1 MSNLAQI
8 YSSTAGAAPPA
19 PASTEDDKTITYVC
33 MTQDR
38 LENNKRNLPVVLPH
52 VDRAV
57 IIDGGSQDGTVE
69 YLKSLGP
76 KVEVYHR
83 AWDDSFA
90 NQYNEYLK
98 HVKGG
103 WILLCDDDEVPSEEL
118 LCTLRP
124 IVEQSENGT
133 KFDHVEFRANDVTYV
148 EGDWEN
154 RVDNGPCEYYRK
166 IFFKWNPDL
175 RYTVHLHQAL
185 QGLRGPVARCKE
197 HYFHIKSTKDQLRN
211 ACRNYFISGEWPS
224 HPVEEGIKTP
234 EWHEMKQILSE
245 QHPEVTLFSHLNG
258 LMVSGKVCP
267 EFKEWA
273 EKYRTHNEGVEGESS
288 GELRCF
294 ARYFDL
300 LEG

>member
-1 MSNLAQI
+1 MSSLAQI
-8 YSSTAGAAPPA
+8 YSSTAGEAAAA
-19 PASTEDDKTITYVC
+19 PASGDDKKITYVC
-33 MTQDR
+33 MTQDN
-38 LENNKRNLPVVLPH
+38 LANNKRNLPIVLPH

-98 HVKGG
+98 HVKEG
-103 WILLCDDDEVPSEEL
+103 WVLLCDDDEVPSEQL
-118 LCTLRP
+118 LTVLRQ
-124 IVEQSENGT
+124 IVEQSGGGT
-133 KFDHVEFRANDVTYV
+133 KFDHVEFRANDVTYI

-185 QGLRGPVARCKE
+185 QGLKGPVAKSQE
-197 HYFHIKSTKDQLRN
+197 HYYHIKSTKDQERN

-224 HPVEEGIKTP
+224 HPVVEGIKTP
-234 EWHEMKQILSE
+234 EWKEMRDHMSE
-245 QHPEVTLFSHLNG
+245 EHDVKLFSQLNG
-258 LMVSGKVCP
+258 LMVSGQACQW
-267 EFKEWA
+267 FRDWA
-273 EKYRTHNEGVEGESS
+273 ELYRTHNAGIDGESS
-288 GELRCF
+288 GELRAF
-294 ARYFDL
+294 ARYLDL